1 MKAPRLFPNA
11 CLRIGFLI
19 LGALPSRAGEVR
31 VEKQVSLEQE
41 WEFKLEVP
49 SWLAGVYGDIGV
61 NGNTSHVGI
70 GVGKILQHLDF
81 TAAFEAEARKGR
93 FGFESSFLYL
103 GASDNIGTGGLL
115 SSVDAEVSQYLAGMS
130 VSWRV
135 IDTPRGW
142 LDLLVGTRYVNL
154 YQQVALHPDNEEIA
168 EASSR
173 LVESAGDRIEERL
186 LGVISEGRFRDRIR
200 NEVEA
205 RLSRGLDLLEG
216 RKPEIPVG
224 PLGAAVADRLRERI
238 RDLLEA
244 RAARIASSLRTRAG
258 MSAAEFREEV
268 RLRVDAAKRDLE
280 REIRRRIGRA
290 LNANHSKLNDWFD
303 PYVGFRARY
312 NLNAAFYLTAG
323 GDIGGFGLGSDLTW
337 QLHGAVGCQLSR
349 RIYAEA
355 GYRCL
360 YINYRRGGLI
370 YDVYTRGAQ
379 VTLGILF

>member
-186 LGVISEGRFRDRIR
+186 LGVISEGRFRERIR

-244 RAARIASSLRTRAG
+244 RAARIASSQRTRAG
-258 MSAAEFREEV
+258 MSAAEF
-268 RLRVDAAKRDLE
+268 K
-280 REIRRRIGRA
+280 
-290 LNANHSKLNDWFD
+290 
-303 PYVGFRARY
+303 
-312 NLNAAFYLTAG
+312 
-323 GDIGGFGLGSDLTW
+323 
-337 QLHGAVGCQLSR
+337 
-349 RIYAEA
+349 AE
-355 GYRCL
+355 
-360 YINYRRGGLI
+360 
-370 YDVYTRGAQ
+370 
-379 VTLGILF
+379 